1 MSGFVAMLD
10 TSGAP
15 IDGRLLRNMMDVP
28 PYDAASGVVWA
39 AGRVGL
45 GASPLRSPHHL
56 DAPQPLACGDRLRMV
71 MDGRLDD
78 RAALVR
84 RLEAGLDRRLGAA
97 SDVALA
103 LAAYELWGTD
113 CASHLLGDFSFCVWD
128 SEHRHLFCVR
138 DRLGVKP
145 LYYAQVGGTLI
156 VSSVLRSV
164 RRHPH
169 VSARLDEEAIGDFL
183 LFWTCLEPS
192 RTSFADVAR
201 VPPAHTLTVSSRGS
215 RLSRYWTLQPEESL
229 RLRTPA
235 EYIERYVSTLE
246 TVVGDRVRSGPAG
259 ILMSGGLDSSSVAAA
274 AASVV
279 GPAST
284 PTALRAYT
292 AVYDTVEQDQERH
305 YSTLV
310 AKAIGMP
317 IEHYAMDGYRWFE
330 RWNESLLPPEPSAEP
345 MTAMMADLL
354 AQVSRH
360 SGVVL
365 TGDGGDPSLLP
376 STLLNLVGRVP
387 LGPLVRD
394 FCTSAWQARALPPI
408 GARSAV
414 RQWWSPPPSI
424 VPVWLSGSF
433 RRCFDPDARVRE
445 IDRRREP
452 AEGPRG
458 AALSAMVDPWWTA
471 MFEAHD
477 PGATQRPVELRYPLF
492 DVRFLT
498 LALSL
503 PTHPWC
509 VNKTIARTAMR
520 ALPDEIRT
528 RPKSPLAADV
538 VAVHGPWTLPQAVAA
553 IEAVPELARFVDIRK
568 FRALVRE
575 KGLLT
580 ENEPGTLAA
589 VALATWLRCATAA
602 SGAA

>member
-1 MSGFVAMLD
+1 M
-10 TSGAP
+10 
-15 IDGRLLRNMMDVP
+15 R
-28 PYDAASGVVWA
+28 
-39 AGRVGL
+39 
-45 GASPLRSPHHL
+45 
-56 DAPQPLACGDRLRMV
+56 
-71 MDGRLDD
+71 
-78 RAALVR
+78 
-84 RLEAGLDRRLGAA
+84 RRLGT
-97 SDVALA
+97 S
-103 LAAYELWGTD
+103 
-113 CASHLLGDFSFCVWD
+113 CS
-128 SEHRHLFCVR
+128 
-138 DRLGVKP
+138 
-145 LYYAQVGGTLI
+145 
-156 VSSVLRSV
+156 
-164 RRHPH
+164 
-169 VSARLDEEAIGDFL
+169 
-183 LFWTCLEPS
+183 FWTCLEPS

-215 RLSRYWTLQPEESL
+215 RLSRDRTLQPEASL

-235 EYIERYVSTLE
+235 EYVERYVSTLE

-259 ILMSGGLDSSSVAAA
+259 ILISGGLDSSSVAAA

-284 PTALRAYT
+284 PTALRAWRGVQHGRT
-292 AVYDTVEQDQERH
+292 GSGTTLFDASSHSPRDAHRALRDGWISLVRAMERVAIAARAVGGADDGDDGRSARAGLRDTVGSCSRVTVAIRRSCHQLS
-305 YSTLV
+305 STSL
-310 AKAIGMP
+310 
-317 IEHYAMDGYRWFE
+317 DGYRSARWF
-330 RWNESLLPPEPSAEP
+330 A
-345 MTAMMADLL
+345 T
-354 AQVSRH
+354 
-360 SGVVL
+360 SG
-365 TGDGGDPSLLP
+365 
-376 STLLNLVGRVP
+376 
-387 LGPLVRD
+387 
-394 FCTSAWQARALPPI
+394 TSAWQARALPPI

-433 RRCFDPDARVRE
+433 RRRFDPDARVRD

-498 LALSL
+498 LRVVAANPPLVREQD
-503 PTHPWC
+503 HC
-509 VNKTIARTAMR
+509 AHRRCA

-589 VALATWLRCATAA
+589 VALATWLRCAICRRAERHERGAAGLCLSRVRAHPRVRCTHSRFA
-602 SGAA
+602 SGHRRCPRRRVDLDSRDARTTGLDRWLASGT

>member
-1 MSGFVAMLD
+1 MV
-10 TSGAP
+10 
-15 IDGRLLRNMMDVP
+15 DVP
-28 PYDAASGVVWA
+28 PYDTASAVVWA
-39 AGRVGL
+39 SDSVGL
-45 GASPLRSPHHL
+45 VSSPLRSPHHL
-56 DAPQPLACGDRLRMV
+56 ATPHSLACGDRLRIV

-78 RAALVR
+78 RVALVR
-84 RLEAGLDRRLGAA
+84 RLEAGHERDLREA
-97 SDVALA
+97 SDIELV
-103 LAAYELWGTD
+103 LAAYQRWGTD

-128 SEHRHLFCVR
+128 AEHRRLFCAR
-138 DRLGVKP
+138 DHLGVKP
-145 LYYAQVGGTLI
+145 LYSAKVGAALV
-156 VSSVLRSV
+156 VSNVLRSV
-164 RRHPH
+164 RRHPR
-169 VSARLDEEAIGDFL
+169 VSSRLDEEAIGDFL

-201 VPPAHTLTVSSRGS
+201 VPPAHTLTASSRGS
-215 RLSRYWTLQPEESL
+215 RLDRYWTLQPQDSL
-229 RLRTPA
+229 RLRSQQ
-235 EYIERYVSTLE
+235 EYVERYVSTLE
-246 TVVGDRVRSGPAG
+246 TVVGDRIRSAPAG

-292 AVYDTVEQDQERH
+292 AVYDTVEQDRERH

-310 AKAIGMP
+310 ARALGIP

-354 AQVSRH
+354 EQASRH
-360 SGVVL
+360 GGVVL
-365 TGDGGDPSLLP
+365 TGDGGDPALLP
-376 STLLNLVGRVP
+376 STLLDLIGRVP
-387 LGPLVRD
+387 VGALVRD
-394 FCTSAWQARALPPI
+394 VWASAWRTRSLPPI
-408 GARSAV
+408 GARSAIK
-414 RQWWSPPPSI
+414 RWWSPPPST
-424 VPVWLSGSF
+424 VPAWLSDSF
-433 RRCFDPDARVRE
+433 RRRFDPDARVRE

-458 AALSAMVDPWWTA
+458 ATLCAMLDPWWTA
-471 MFEAHD
+471 MFDAHD

-509 VNKTIARTAMR
+509 VNKTIVRTAMR
-520 ALPDEIRT
+520 TLPSEIRA

-538 VAVHGPWTLPQAVAA
+538 VAVHGPWTLPQAVEA
-553 IEAVPELARFVDIRK
+553 IEAVPELARFVDIQR
-568 FRALVRE
+568 FRATVRE
-575 KGLLT
+575 EGLLT
-580 ENEPGTLAA
+580 AQEPGTLAA

-602 SGAA
+602 